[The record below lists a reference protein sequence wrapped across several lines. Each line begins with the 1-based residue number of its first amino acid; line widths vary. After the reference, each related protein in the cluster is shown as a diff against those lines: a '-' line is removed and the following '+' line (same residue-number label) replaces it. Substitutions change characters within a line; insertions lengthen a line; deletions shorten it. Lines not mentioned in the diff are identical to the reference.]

1 MRAIVQVI
9 VDAPITQPL
18 DYLTPETSGA
28 GDAAAPIG
36 SLCVV
41 PLGTRRVVGIV
52 VGDAADSAVP
62 QGKLRPL
69 VASLGEI
76 APLSAHWLEL
86 TRFAADYYQHA
97 WGELAVP
104 ALPPMLRKPPGP
116 RFAAALARPRGR
128 GRPAIRSHSTQSKPP
143 RSSRSPRRATLPVI
157 CCLA

>member
-18 DYLTPETSGA
+18 DYLAPETSGA

-76 APLSAHWLEL
+76 APLSAH
-86 TRFAADYYQHA
+86 
-97 WGELAVP
+97 
-104 ALPPMLRKPPGP
+104 
-116 RFAAALARPRGR
+116 
-128 GRPAIRSHSTQSKPP
+128 
-143 RSSRSPRRATLPVI
+143 
-157 CCLA
+157 